1 MATTDFE
8 TIDWA
13 FDEETGIGRI
23 TLDRPE
29 KLNALSNQLY
39 DEVIDGLEAFKELD
53 DESLY
58 EADEGVAVRAV
69 VFDAAG
75 AKAFSVGADVE
86 NFEANRPGVFVL
98 DEMFDVVD
106 AFPAPTIAAVD
117 GYCLGGGLELA
128 LACDFRLASEDS
140 EFGSPEV
147 NLGLIPGGGAT
158 QRLAIIAGP
167 SRAKELCM
175 TGDRIDAEA
184 ALDDGIVD
192 YAFPG
197 DKHDD
202 AVEDFAHRLTDQPP
216 LAVRTVK
223 DEVDTSRNAS
233 LRVGR
238 YYERRAGSGL
248 LETDD
253 HEEGVRAFQE
263 DREPEWHGK

>member
-1 MATTDFE
+1 MATTEFE
-8 TIDWA
+8 TIDWT
-13 FDEETGIGRI
+13 FDDETGVGRI
-23 TLDRPE
+23 TLNRPE

-39 DEVIDGLEAFKELD
+39 DEVIAGLEAFEELD

-58 EADEGVAVRAV
+58 EAEEGVAVRAV

-75 AKAFSVGADVE
+75 EKAFSVGADIE

-106 AFPAPTIAAVD
+106 AFPAPTIAKVD
-117 GYCLGGGLELA
+117 GYCLGGGFELA

-158 QRLAIIAGP
+158 QRLAMIAGP

-175 TGDRIDAEA
+175 TGERIDADA
-184 ALDDGIVD
+184 ALDDGLVD
-192 YAFPG
+192 YTHPG
-197 DKHDD
+197 DELDEAVD
-202 AVEDFAHRLTDQPP
+202 AFTNRLANQPP

-223 DEVDTSRNAS
+223 DVVNMSRNAS

-238 YYERRAGSGL
+238 YYERRAGSPL
-248 LETDD
+248 LETED
-253 HEEGVRAFQE
+253 HEEGVRAFQA
-263 DREPEWHGK
+263 RRGTEWRGK